1 MDRSEIFDE
10 FLLEDVEFLLRTCS
24 NSIATDKMELFMS
37 VCEDLKFLISF
48 LKEIPESFSENY
60 ETALDVTD
68 PDDGSSLTQNSE
80 NLGTGQGL
88 SRLLSVKRMRD
99 QVEHINKSI
108 FHCLTD
114 CVNST
119 TGTPGI
125 GKSPGIPSAGSIDE
139 QKRALL
145 ERLTGGQKELEVINI
160 LVVGVGYKN
169 DVFYDP
175 TVLGHFDIRKRGSIY
190 NRSKLDFDD
199 QEQKEGMY
207 EHLKGKRYL
216 IAISVYG
223 GLYHFGIWDDL
234 KMCFPDDGNGSKILV
249 SHLFDPFVPRYPI
262 ENESDMYYLIT
273 PPDDEAW
280 HSKALLHRDED
291 LFWIKVRRI
300 SSKIFQSPE
309 LVIFAERINSIKK
322 KALQTFRNGFPAA
335 EAPVGNPVSE
345 SLETESNSPMVGQ
358 DIVVGFD
365 DEELALLN
373 RLTGQ
378 KREIEVILIA
388 GMAGIGKTTMA
399 KRLYKKTLIG
409 HCFHVRAWAS
419 VSQVYQKGNIL
430 HQLLLHLIHDKES
443 LSQMS
448 DEAMGVKLY
457 KCLRGKRFF
466 IVIDDIWDAG
476 VWNSL
481 KLYIPDDANGS
492 KVLMTSRIKDVALNP
507 KNECTP
513 HCLRFLSEDESWD
526 LFERKVFGNGS
537 CPQELMEMG
546 KNIVAKCKGLP
557 LSIVVVSGLISKM
570 EKTRELWEH
579 IGENI
584 GSYIDSDAEQFMNV
598 LELSYK
604 HLPQRLKSCFLYL
617 GAFPEDYEIS
627 VRKLVRMW
635 IAEGFIQQLE
645 GKKLEDTAEKYL
657 MNLVD
662 RSLVI
667 VSRRRSDNGI
677 KTFLVHDML
686 RKLCIRKAQETNF
699 ALPDYGYQ
707 TYCSSPFVNFSLEYQ
722 KCESLTVFN
731 YFLGNT
737 IDCLMFAPTLT
748 VSCKP
753 NVSFKYKLVRVLD
766 LRRIMKDN
774 FPCEVLELIRL
785 KYLALYLGAMSCL
798 PPVISTTLQNLET
811 LIVDVEK
818 GRKVTLP
825 DDIWKMFKL
834 RHLQISPEFEFGT
847 PRPNSAGPSFS
858 SDEERNHPGLYFSGP
873 LVLHNL
879 QTVSWLCPLGPSRDI
894 LLARIPN
901 VRNLGFHITLS
912 SREDPFNFFD
922 LSGLNVLEKLKFE
935 YHTYGMV
942 PVTISSSDKFPSSLK
957 KLTLVGSHV
966 NWEEMS
972 IIGMLPN
979 LEVLKVKDNFFNG
992 PKWETCEG
1000 GFRRLRFLKFSHMD
1014 LQEWIATADDFP
1026 SLEILVLNGCL
1037 QLEEIPS
1044 ALGDICTLQVI
1055 EVYRSSDTVADTARQ
1070 IQESQRN
1077 WGNDEFKVFIYRHFQ
1092 DNISM

>member
-1 MDRSEIFDE
+1 
-10 FLLEDVEFLLRTCS
+10 
-24 NSIATDKMELFMS
+24 MS

-60 ETALDVTD
+60 EAALDITD

-80 NLGTGQGL
+80 NLGTDQGL
-88 SRLLSVKRMRD
+88 SRLFSVKRMRE
-99 QVEHINKSI
+99 QVEYIKKSI
-108 FHCLTD
+108 LQCLIDYVT
-114 CVNST
+114 ST
-119 TGTPGI
+119 TETPGI
-125 GKSPGIPSAGSIDE
+125 KKSPRILSAGSIDE

-145 ERLTGGQKELEVINI
+145 ERLTGGQKELEVIHI
-160 LVVGVGYKN
+160 LVEGDEN
-169 DVFYDP
+169 DVFHDP
-175 TVLGHFDIRKRGSIY
+175 TVLGHFDIRKRGSIIK
-190 NRSKLDFDD
+190 SKILAFLGFGENSLNKLND
-199 QEQKEGMY
+199 QEQKERMY
-207 EHLKGKRYL
+207 EYLKGKRYL
-216 IAISVYG
+216 IAISVHD
-223 GLYHFGIWDDL
+223 GLYYFGIWDDL

-249 SHLFDPFVPRYPI
+249 SHRCNPFVPRYPI
-262 ENESDMYYLIT
+262 ENESDMCYLIF

-280 HSKALLHRDED
+280 YSKALLDKLQLHRDED
-291 LFWIKVRRI
+291 LFCIKVRRI
-300 SSKIFQSPE
+300 SSKIFQSTE

-399 KRLYKKTLIG
+399 KRLYKKPLIV

-419 VSQVYQKGNIL
+419 VSQ
-430 HQLLLHLIHDKES
+430 S

-457 KCLRGKRFF
+457 KCLKGKRFF

-481 KLYIPDDANGS
+481 KLYIPDDENGS

-526 LFERKVFGNGS
+526 LFERKVFGNES

-557 LSIVVVSGLISKM
+557 LAIVVVSGLISKM

-686 RKLCIRKAQETNF
+686 RNFCIRKAQETNF

-707 TYCSSPFVNFSLEYQ
+707 TYCSSPFVNFSLDYQ
-722 KCESLTVFN
+722 NCESLTVFN
-731 YFLGNT
+731 FFLGNT
-737 IDCLMFAPTLT
+737 IDCLVFAPTLT

-753 NVSFKYKLVRVLD
+753 NVSFKYNLVRVLD
-766 LRRIMKDN
+766 LRHIMEDN
-774 FPCEVLELIRL
+774 FPRRVHELIRL
-785 KYLALYLGAMSCL
+785 KYLALYLGALTCL
-798 PPVISTTLQNLET
+798 PPVISRLRNLET

-834 RHLQISPEFEFGT
+834 RHLQISPEFEFET
-847 PRPNSAGPSFS
+847 PWPNSA
-858 SDEERNHPGLYFSGP
+858 
-873 LVLHNL
+873 
-879 QTVSWLCPLGPSRDI
+879 GPSRDI

-935 YHTYGMV
+935 YQTYGMV

-1026 SLEILVLNGCL
+1026 SLEKLVLNGCL
-1037 QLEEIPS
+1037 ALTEIPS
-1044 ALGDICTLQVI
+1044 AFGDSCTLQVI
-1055 EVYRSSDTVADTARQ
+1055 EVYRSSDTVADSACQ